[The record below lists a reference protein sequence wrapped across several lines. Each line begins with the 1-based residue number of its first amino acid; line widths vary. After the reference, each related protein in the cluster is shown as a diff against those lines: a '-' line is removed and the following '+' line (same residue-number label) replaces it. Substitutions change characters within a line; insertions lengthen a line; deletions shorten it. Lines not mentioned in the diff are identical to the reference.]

1 MPTVNTLV
9 VDRADLLGLGQLHQ
23 LRGRVGRAG
32 MRAYAYLFHPADRV
46 LSETAYERLRTIGDH
61 TELGSGFKIALRDL
75 QIRGAG
81 NLLGRDQS
89 GPHRRHRLRP
99 LRPDGVRGGVRA
111 EGRAPAPAGRAVG
124 RPARR
129 RPPAAGLRRGRG
141 RAPRGLPAPVR
152 GADAWP
158 RSRTCG
164 PSGTDRFGPLPAPA
178 AALLEVAL
186 LRVECLRLGVDD
198 LAVSVPRFASE
209 GAGPRGGPGGRAVAK
224 LTPGHP
230 ARLGRGPAAPAGPG
244 RHLPAR
250 RRPADRARSPRTR
263 PPGATRRCWSRLLR
277 ELVPGGLSAPRC
289 GPDDAVGRSGR
300 LPARGAL
307 LCPVASPP

>member
-32 MRAYAYLFHPADRV
+32 QRAYAYLFHPVDRV
-46 LSETAYERLRTIGDH
+46 LSEQAYERLRTIGDH

-111 EGRAPAPAGRAVG
+111 EGRAPAPAGRPLP

-129 RPPAAGLRRGRG
+129 RPPAGHLRGGRG
-141 RAPRGLPAPVR
+141 RPAGGLPPAHRRAHR
-152 GADAWP
+152 GADRRRAH
-158 RSRTCG
+158 RVGG
-164 PSGTDRFGPLPAPA
+164 PVRPA
-178 AALLEVAL
+178 A
-186 LRVECLRLGVDD
+186 R
-198 LAVSVPRFASE
+198 P
-209 GAGPRGGPGGRAVAK
+209 
-224 LTPGHP
+224 
-230 ARLGRGPAAPAGPG
+230 GRGPARRGPAAGRVPAPGDHRPR
-244 RHLPAR
+244 RH
-250 RRPADRARSPRTR
+250 RSPHRDGAEPRASGPPSSCPRSPCR
-263 PPGATRRCWSRLLR
+263 PR
-277 ELVPGGLSAPRC
+277 PRC
-289 GPDDAVGRSGR
+289 GCAGW
-300 LPARGAL
+300 
-307 LCPVASPP
+307 PPGPPTRPTSTGC